1 MSAHGTVPHINH
13 GAHHQAPPHAAAA
26 RIASRNSTM
35 NSTYEKYKTRIGYTL
50 CAFSVAILTVSVLK
64 PLVDSAPS
72 EAYKQMYQTILVFM
86 CVCPSLLVIPHA
98 QQP

>member
-1 MSAHGTVPHINH
+1 
-13 GAHHQAPPHAAAA
+13 
-26 RIASRNSTM
+26 M

-72 EAYKQMYQTILVFM
+72 ESYKQMYQTILVFM
-86 CVCPSLLVIPHA
+86 CVDLFCLRSRVHSSHDLPVHMQAGPGSPCIPVQSCMHA
-98 QQP
+98 